1 MDEDSEYKT
10 HCPCCPVVSASGRS
24 DNIRRHCQLV
34 HKVIPW
40 DYCDTTGFQ
49 LNRINDTLG
58 IKYHPMLKKYGTW
71 GFCFKCGTHIACGM
85 ANPTSKLATI
95 KAHTCAQKKT
105 RERKVGGVSASTPK
119 RAMTGTGTAT
129 IEDVLKRLG
138 CEIEFNDDLQFDLE
152 ATIRQ
157 NKGGFGKDSLWND
170 LTKSEKVGKAVRDAE
185 AAMRAEHAD
194 DEDLP
199 PFSPLAVI
207 EGFIASEGRAM
218 RAAQMANRKVAD
230 LRNEK
235 DKLEDEIERL
245 KLLMALSA
253 AAPVAPPE
261 SSS

>member
-1 MDEDSEYKT
+1 
-10 HCPCCPVVSASGRS
+10 
-24 DNIRRHCQLV
+24 
-34 HKVIPW
+34 VIPW
-40 DYCDTTGFQ
+40 DYRDQFGYQ
-49 LNRINDTLG
+49 LNRINDTRG
-58 IKYHPMLKKYGTW
+58 IKYNPTTGKYGTW
-71 GFCFKCGTHIACGM
+71 GFCFKCGTHISCGM
-85 ANPTSKLATI
+85 SNPSSKLATVN
-95 KAHTCAQKKT
+95 AHTCAQKQT
-105 RERKVGGVSASTPK
+105 RERKVAGVSSSTSK
-119 RAMTGTGTAT
+119 RAMTGTAT

-185 AAMRAEHAD
+185 AVMRAEHAE
-194 DEDLP
+194 DEDVP

-207 EGFIASEGRAM
+207 EGFIASEGKAV

-245 KLLMALSA
+245 KLLTVLSA

-261 SSS
+261 SAS